1 MKSDEGIHYLLLVT
15 DTYSIKI
22 MGYALSHK
30 MKASDVVKT
39 LDMTVKNR
47 QTTGHIIHHS
57 DRGMQYCSE
66 EYQMALAANGMTP
79 SDGYERYQNA
89 LAEYFEA

>member
-1 MKSDEGIHYLLLVT
+1 MLKLRDLYLSPLL
-15 DTYSIKI
+15 KI
-22 MGYALSHK
+22 THQLNTSLS
-30 MKASDVVKT
+30 
-39 LDMTVKNR
+39 